1 MPCWI
6 ILGRFDLLER
16 GVRLAEVVVA
26 DVPREQQVLAA
37 LGLVK
42 VLLKIEAIVGLS
54 EHLSVIVLVR

>member
-1 MPCWI
+1 M
-6 ILGRFDLLER
+6 
-16 GVRLAEVVVA
+16 RLAEVVVA